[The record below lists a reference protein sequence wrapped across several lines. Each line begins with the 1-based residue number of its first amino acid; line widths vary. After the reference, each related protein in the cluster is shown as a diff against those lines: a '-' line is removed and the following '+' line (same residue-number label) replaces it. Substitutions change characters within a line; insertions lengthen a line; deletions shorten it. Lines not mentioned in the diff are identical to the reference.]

1 MTEQRWAIYARIS
14 LDKKGQA
21 VGVTRQVKTC
31 RELIPAKYRAAAV
44 EYIDNDRSA
53 YSGRT
58 RPAYERLLT
67 DIEAGTVTHVAA
79 WASDR
84 LYRRMQ
90 DLIELTSAVERHA
103 VTIRTCV
110 DGDVDLTTA
119 AGIMRA
125 QIMGSVAEH
134 ESRRKGDR
142 VAEARADD
150 ADRGLYLSTLRPYG
164 WTRTDTVGHWL
175 PHPEEGPRIAEAA
188 ALLLDGWSLRSIAR
202 RWPDDKMDP
211 RSWGRTLRNPRHAGL
226 ISYKGAI
233 VADAAD
239 GQRLIDPNTWRQ
251 VDAILSN
258 PKRRTN
264 GRSGSGRRPTRALSG
279 FVICGLCGHH
289 MNTSTYKGTR
299 DRSKVSVRLM
309 CPPTQHLTRRY
320 ELVADRVLD
329 LAAGRIA
336 RNRERLTARAVERA
350 EQLAEHNGEGEHI
363 KELSDRLA
371 ALATLAAEGALAPED
386 YAAAAKPIRRK
397 LEQMHSAADTRPG
410 ANPALRAILTV
421 PDDELRGRLDNLAD
435 EDPEALRDLLRGLM
449 KVTVVRAAVTTH
461 PTADDIEVEWV

>member
-289 MNTSTYKGTR
+289 MNTYT
-299 DRSKVSVRLM
+299 
-309 CPPTQHLTRRY
+309 
-320 ELVADRVLD
+320 
-329 LAAGRIA
+329 
-336 RNRERLTARAVERA
+336 
-350 EQLAEHNGEGEHI
+350 
-363 KELSDRLA
+363 
-371 ALATLAAEGALAPED
+371 
-386 YAAAAKPIRRK
+386 
-397 LEQMHSAADTRPG
+397 
-410 ANPALRAILTV
+410 
-421 PDDELRGRLDNLAD
+421 
-435 EDPEALRDLLRGLM
+435 
-449 KVTVVRAAVTTH
+449 
-461 PTADDIEVEWV
+461 